1 MELQEVF
8 DAVATEPK
16 HITGPLCDG
25 ILKTLLYY
33 DMWDHPLTSE
43 ELYAYLPINSASYGD
58 FLQTLALEVAKG
70 RVQRSGNYYFTP
82 RTNHS
87 VVARRYAKEL
97 HAHRLW
103 KIARISMHVIKLFP
117 FVRAVCV
124 SGDLSKNATDKR
136 SDIDFFIITSSH
148 RLWITRT
155 LLILFKKVFLLNSK
169 KYFCLNYFTTQ
180 DHLAVAE
187 RNVYVAAEIASLQPL
202 YNFHLFVRYLQAN
215 QWVDQFF
222 PNFDWRNCRYR
233 ATSERRSIIQM
244 LLELL
249 FAFLPADRIDRFCM
263 NKMKGIW
270 LRRYPDL
277 DDATR
282 GRILRSTRS
291 ESRAFVGNFAEKI
304 LPHYEDRL
312 RKFGLTM

>member
-1 MELQEVF
+1 MEPQEVV

-16 HITGPLCDG
+16 DTAGPLCDG

-33 DMWDHPLTSE
+33 DMWNHPLTSE
-43 ELYAYLPINSASYGD
+43 ELYAYLPIDSPSYGD
-58 FLQTLALEVAKG
+58 FLQTLAHEVTNG
-70 RVQRSGNYYFTP
+70 RVQRSGDYYYTP
-82 RTNHS
+82 RTDHS

-103 KIARISMHVIKLFP
+103 KIARISMHAIKRFP

-124 SGDLSKNATDKR
+124 SGDLSKNATDKT
-136 SDIDFFIITSSH
+136 SDIDFFIITSPR

-155 LLILFKKVFLLNSK
+155 LLVLFKKVFLLNSK

-180 DHLAVAE
+180 EHLTVAE
-187 RNVYVAAEIASLQPL
+187 RDVYVATEIASLQPL
-202 YNFHLFVRYLQAN
+202 YNFDLFVRYLHAN
-215 QWVDQFF
+215 RWVDDFF

-233 ATSERRSIIQM
+233 ATSERRSILQI
-244 LLELL
+244 LLELA
-249 FAFLPADRIDRFCM
+249 FAFLPADRIDRYCM

-270 LRRYPDL
+270 VRRYPDF

-282 GRILRSTRS
+282 SRILRSTRS

-304 LPHYEDRL
+304 LPLYADRL
-312 RKFGLTM
+312 REFGLTM